1 MIVIPMAGM
10 SARFTKAGYNVPKYM
25 LSAKNLSLFEHAVL
39 SFESYFKF
47 EKFVFIIRDI
57 ANTKAFVMEKAKK
70 LGIQYIEIVTLA
82 EPTRGQA
89 ETVYLGLASPS
100 LMSSS
105 LAKEPI
111 TIFNIDTFRPH
122 FIYPNDI
129 DLTTSHYLEVF
140 KGTGENWS
148 FVKPKAHT
156 STCVIETAE
165 KKAISNLCCTGLYH
179 FASKQAF
186 DDAYLFYLNQPK
198 LWHKNELYIAP
209 IYNYLI
215 RKDEPVYYHL
225 IKRNEVIFCGV
236 PEEYEAF
243 KYDCEH

>member
-10 SARFTKAGYNVPKYM
+10 SARFTKAGFKVPKYM
-25 LSAKNLSLFEHAVL
+25 LNAKGLSLFEHAVL
-39 SFESYFKF
+39 SFEYYFKF
-47 EKFVFIIRDI
+47 EKFVFIIRDL

-70 LGIQYIEIVTLA
+70 LGIKHIEIITLA

-89 ETVYLGLASPS
+89 ETVFLGLASLS

-129 DLTTSHYLEVF
+129 DLTKSHYLEVF
-140 KGTGENWS
+140 KGNGENWS
-148 FVKPKAHT
+148 FVKPKAHNL
-156 STCVIETAE
+156 TCVIETAE
-165 KKAISNLCCTGLYH
+165 KEAISNLCCTGLYH

-186 DDAYLFYLNQPK
+186 DDAYLFYLNHPQ

-215 RKDEPVYYHL
+215 KQNEPVHYHL

-236 PEEYEAF
+236 PDEYEAF
-243 KYDCEH
+243 KHDS